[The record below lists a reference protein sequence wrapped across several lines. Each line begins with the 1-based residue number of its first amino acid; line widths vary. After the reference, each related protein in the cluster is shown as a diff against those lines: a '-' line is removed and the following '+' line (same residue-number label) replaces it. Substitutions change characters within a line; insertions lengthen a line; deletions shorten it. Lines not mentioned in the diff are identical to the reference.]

1 MASTSS
7 NSIKINNLHHE
18 YIAGKP
24 VLKGIDIDE
33 SGIVAI
39 IGPSGTGKSTKST
52 KCINRL
58 NDPSSGEILLR
69 LNAYLVE
76 GIVS

>member
-39 IGPSGTGKSTKST
+39 IGPSGTGKSTK
-52 KCINRL
+52 CINRL